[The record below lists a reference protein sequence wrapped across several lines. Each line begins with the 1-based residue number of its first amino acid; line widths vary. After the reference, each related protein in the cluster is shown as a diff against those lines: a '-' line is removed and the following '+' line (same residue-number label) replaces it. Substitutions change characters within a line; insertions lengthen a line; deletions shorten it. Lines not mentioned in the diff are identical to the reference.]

1 MKKTLAT
8 VAIAASLTA
17 LGTGAATADD
27 TYPAPAPVTTVSDGT
42 VQAGATVKFSGS
54 GFTPGEQIDITV
66 GTAVS
71 GGSSG
76 AGSVSR
82 AVGFRVPLSA
92 LQITTQADGAG
103 KFSVEVPLPEAG
115 VYTLTAKGAVSGI
128 TQTNTITVKAAAAPA
143 AGVDAQAASAPVK
156 GGLPETGAD
165 GLLTWG
171 LVGAGALVAGGVS
184 TVLVRRNSKT
194 AAA

>member
-17 LGTGAATADD
+17 LGAGAAIADD
-27 TYPAPAPVTTVSDGT
+27 SYPAPAPASTVSQGT
-42 VQAGATVKFSGS
+42 VHAGKTVTFSGT
-54 GFTPGEQIDITV
+54 GFTPGEQVLITV
-66 GTAVS
+66 GTDVS
-71 GGSSG
+71 AGGSA

-82 AVGFRVPLSA
+82 AVAYRVPLAA

-115 VYTLTAKGAVSGI
+115 VYTLTAKGATSGVV
-128 TQTNTITVKAAAAPA
+128 QTNTVTVKAAEPAA
-143 AGVDAQAASAPVK
+143 AGVAAQASQTK

-165 GLLTWG
+165 GLATWG
-171 LVGAGALVAGGVS
+171 LIGAGALVAGGVS
-184 TVLVRRNSKT
+184 VALVRRNAKT
-194 AAA
+194 IV